1 MKKQISILCILLLLG
16 MVTNAQVNIPQVIP
30 SLQNWKTGKGKLAL
44 PATGKIIVAPEAE
57 SLLKETAEIVT
68 KDLKAMFG
76 WNYQVNFRQ
85 TGKKL
90 HLPVSEKLPHPLK
103 RRRL

>member
-16 MVTNAQVNIPQVIP
+16 MVANAQVNIPQAIP
-30 SLQNWKTGKGKLAL
+30 SLQNWKAGKGKLAL

-76 WNYQVNFRQ
+76 
-85 TGKKL
+85 
-90 HLPVSEKLPHPLK
+90 
-103 RRRL
+103 